1 MQAFVS
7 DADDF
12 GWNILRWGKRGI
24 RKIDFAYAMLFGR
37 ELSLT
42 ITVNLRENVSTSI
55 NCFIYAQFT
64 FEVTFK
70 EFFVQ
75 K

>member
-42 ITVNLRENVSTSI
+42 ITSRE
-55 NCFIYAQFT
+55 CFN
-64 FEVTFK
+64 
-70 EFFVQ
+70 
-75 K
+75 